1 MLQSS
6 YLFKNAR
13 IFQSLGTK
21 NEQYSHHTTLFV
33 ENNTIVKLGSYQE
46 CSSLITDNTTI
57 IDCKDNTL
65 TAGLIDAH
73 NHITL
78 LGASL
83 RAPKFNYPDVAC
95 TEDVLN
101 VVKKA
106 ISQRKAGEW
115 IRGWGLDYGK
125 FPHAKA
131 PTRFELDT
139 VSPHNPVAIVHYTGH
154 YVLVN
159 SKALE
164 LANIDDS
171 IQDPD
176 GGRFL
181 RDEQGRLNGIAQD
194 AAQQMVIPTS
204 VNVKHHGPD
213 IGYVTPID
221 ELVADIKYASEALLS
236 VGVTAVL
243 DPQVT
248 TREMAGLVRAK
259 NTQNLGVRTIGMVLS
274 NHLEAQLELGIFEM
288 FGDDMLSIGPIKY
301 YCDGAIVGGSAAF
314 TDPLKNRSD
323 GYNGSLY
330 WEKKEDLEAS
340 LKLTHSKGLQFGIHT
355 QGDRAHEIMLGC
367 VDNILHEFPRKDH
380 RHRIEHSGYPLPEQV
395 KKIAK
400 LGMLPIT
407 QPGQLREAGRNL
419 LDNYGEERA
428 TRIYPLREFLDNNIK
443 AVISSDAF
451 VQSYNPMSSIYGA
464 VERTSD
470 EGYDLGK
477 SQRISM
483 PEAIVCHTRN
493 AAFSFFWED
502 KIGSLEEG
510 KLADIV
516 LFDCD
521 LLEQK
526 ERNILDA
533 KVNLTMLDGKVVY
546 QS

>member
-1 MLQSS
+1 MLPSS

-13 IFQSLGTK
+13 IFQSLGNKDET
-21 NEQYSHHTTLFV
+21 YSPCDSLLV
-33 ENNTIVKLGSYQE
+33 ENNKIVKLGSYAE
-46 CSSLITDNTTI
+46 CSKVMQENTNV
-57 IDCKDNTL
+57 IDCKNNTL
-65 TAGLIDAH
+65 TAGMIDAH
-73 NHITL
+73 NHVTL

-83 RAPKFNYPDVAC
+83 RAPKFNYPEVAC
-95 TEDVLN
+95 IDDVLN
-101 VVKKA
+101 TVKDAVSK
-106 ISQRKAGEW
+106 RKPGEW
-115 IRGWGLDYGK
+115 VRGWGLDYGK
-125 FPHAKA
+125 FPDGKA
-131 PTRFELDT
+131 PTRFELDKIA
-139 VSPHNPVAIVHYTGH
+139 PNNPVAIVHYTGH

-164 LANIDDS
+164 LAQIDDS
-171 IQDPD
+171 VKDPD

-194 AAQQMVIPTS
+194 AAQQIVIPTS

-213 IGYVTPID
+213 IGYITPIE
-221 ELVADIKYASEALLS
+221 ELVADIQFASQALLA

-248 TREMAGLVRAK
+248 TREMAGLIRAK
-259 NTQNLGVRTIGMVLS
+259 NTNKLGVRTIGMVLS
-274 NHLEAQLELGIFEM
+274 NHLDAQLELGIFEL

-301 YCDGAIVGGSAAF
+301 YCDGALVGGSAAF
-314 TDPLKNRSD
+314 KEALANRKD
-323 GYNGSLY
+323 GYTGSLY
-330 WEKKEDLEAS
+330 WEKKEDLENS
-340 LKLTHSKGLQFGIHT
+340 LKLTHTHGLQFGIHT
-355 QGDRAHEIMLGC
+355 QGDRAHDIMLEC
-367 VDNILHEFPRKDH
+367 VEHILDEFPRKDH
-380 RHRIEHSGYPLPEQV
+380 RHRIEHSGYPRADQV

-428 TRIYPLREFLDNNIK
+428 TRIYPLREFLDNDIK

-470 EGYDLGK
+470 EGLDLGK
-477 SQRISM
+477 SQRISVS
-483 PEAIVCHTRN
+483 EAVICHTRN

-526 ERNILDA
+526 EQSLLQA
-533 KVNLTMLDGKVVY
+533 KVNMTMLDGKIVY
-546 QS
+546 KA